1 MLQRSVLGLATTLLA
16 TPAVAQDAADSW
28 SDVKISDLLSTATVL
43 DESGTL
49 WSGEVVRLNAD
60 GLDLLLQANGEE
72 RHFTV
77 AQVRRLETIGRDS
90 IKNGGLIG
98 AGLGAVVGLGIARGG
113 GMTGREGG
121 LRWVEYP
128 LFHGAILGAIGLA
141 VDFIVPG
148 QRRLTLYQAAG
159 TNSVQRGSF
168 GGPGPSTPMTLTA
181 SIRW

>member
-1 MLQRSVLGLATTLLA
+1 MLQRSVLVLATTLLT
-16 TPAVAQDAADSW
+16 TPAVAQDATDSW

-43 DESGTL
+43 DESGAL

-60 GLDLLLQANGEE
+60 GLDLVQANGEE

-77 AQVRRLETIGRDS
+77 AQVRRLETTGRDS
-90 IKNGGLIG
+90 IMNGALIG
-98 AGLGAVVGLGIARGG
+98 AGLGVGAGLGLAGGACGAGCRVGLPLIY
-113 GMTGREGG
+113 GG
-121 LRWVEYP
+121 L
-128 LFHGAILGAIGLA
+128 FGAIGLA
-141 VDFIVPG
+141 VDFILPG

-168 GGPGPSTPMTLTA
+168 GGRGPSTPMTLTA

>member
-1 MLQRSVLGLATTLLA
+1 MLQRSVLVLATTLLA
-16 TPAVAQDAADSW
+16 TPAVAQDATDSW

-43 DESGTL
+43 DESGAL

-60 GLDLLLQANGEE
+60 GLDLVQANGEE

-98 AGLGAVVGLGIARGG
+98 AGLGAVFGLLVARADVF
-113 GMTGREGG
+113 EGEADAGYWFPLIYG
-121 LRWVEYP
+121 LQ
-128 LFHGAILGAIGLA
+128 FGAIGLA

-159 TNSVQRGSF
+159 TNSVQRDSF
-168 GGPGPSTPMTLTA
+168 GGRGPSTPMTLTA

>member
-1 MLQRSVLGLATTLLA
+1 MLQRSVLVLATTLLA
-16 TPAVAQDAADSW
+16 TPAVAQDATDSW

-43 DESGTL
+43 DESGAL

-60 GLDLLLQANGEE
+60 GLDLVQANGEE

-90 IKNGGLIG
+90 IRNGGLIG
-98 AGLGAVVGLGIARGG
+98 AYVGAVVGLFVAWGVWL
-113 GMTGREGG
+113 TGTEEGAG
-121 LRWVEYP
+121 LWVGFP
-128 LFHGAILGAIGLA
+128 LFYGVSLGAIGLA

-168 GGPGPSTPMTLTA
+168 GGRGPSTPMTLTA